1 MIDKISGAIM
11 PPVIVRDKEDRHT
24 LNVKIDVEDFYI
36 ILNSMTDSCGC
47 QECRELVHKLKVALS
62 QSNREEV
69 QA

>member
-1 MIDKISGAIM
+1 MIDKISGAIL

-47 QECRELVHKLKVALS
+47 LQCRELVQKLKVALS
-62 QSNREEV
+62 ESNRNEV
-69 QA
+69 SA